1 MFRMKDI
8 ARKGLAPPVLL
19 LLCLLVNMWARW
31 PVLMHIDEIF
41 TVSWR
46 VCSALVTGGISLGLS
61 LTGLVTLMSN
71 HTTLNALHPERTS
84 TLVTRGCFRF
94 SRNPVYLGFIGIHIA
109 FALLL
114 SSVAG
119 LMITPLLILLLS
131 NLHIQVEEAG
141 MQELFGRQW
150 EEYCNNT
157 PRWFSLAALYA
168 VIRGR
173 AK

>member
-46 VCSALVTGGISLGLS
+46 VCTALVTGGISLGLS

-119 LMITPLLILLLS
+119 LVITPLLILLLS

-157 PRWFSLAALYA
+157 PRW
-168 VIRGR
+168 
-173 AK
+173 